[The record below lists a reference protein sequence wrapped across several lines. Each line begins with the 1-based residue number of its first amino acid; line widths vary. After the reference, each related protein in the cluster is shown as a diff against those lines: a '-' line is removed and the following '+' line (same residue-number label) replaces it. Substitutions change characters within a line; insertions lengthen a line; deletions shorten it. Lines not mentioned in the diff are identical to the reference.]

1 MIREPNR
8 AEREH
13 MAEREMIGRS
23 GVAPTTAWLTQR
35 AVSGGIGVAAF
46 VVMTALGAHV
56 RIPLPWTPVPIT
68 LQTFFV
74 HLAGATLGPAL
85 GPVSQAMY
93 LLAGAAG
100 VPVFAGG
107 GGGFLYLFQSATT
120 GYLIGFVAATALVG
134 RLVRRRDDP
143 GFLWILL
150 SMAAG
155 SLVVYACGV
164 SWLAWSLGLSLP
176 SALAKGMLPFLLGDM
191 LKTCAAAGLFR
202 SYRRRARI
210 VFP

>member
-1 MIREPNR
+1 
-8 AEREH
+8 

-23 GVAPTTAWLTQR
+23 GVAATATWLTQR
-35 AVSGGIGVAAF
+35 AVLGTIGVAAF
-46 VVMTALGAHV
+46 AVMTALGAHV

-68 LQTFFV
+68 LKTFFV

-85 GPVSQAMY
+85 GPASQAVY

-100 VPVFAGG
+100 LPVFAGG
-107 GGGFLYLFQSATT
+107 GSGLLYLLRGVTT
-120 GYLIGFVAATALVG
+120 GYLIGFVVATALVG
-134 RLVRRRDDP
+134 RLVRLRRDP

-155 SLVVYACGV
+155 SLLVYACGV

-176 SALAKGMLPFLLGDM
+176 SAIAQGMLPFLVGDVV
-191 LKTCAAAGLFR
+191 KTCAASGLFR
-202 SYRRRARI
+202 SYRGRARV

>member
-1 MIREPNR
+1 
-8 AEREH
+8 

-23 GVAPTTAWLTQR
+23 GVVTTTAWLTQR
-35 AVSGGIGVAAF
+35 GVSGTIGVVAF
-46 VVMTALGAHV
+46 VIMTVLGAQV

-68 LQTFFV
+68 LQTLFV

-85 GPVSQAMY
+85 GPVSQAIY

-100 VPVFAGG
+100 LPVFAGG
-107 GGGFLYLFQSATT
+107 QGGLLYLLQGATT

-134 RLVRRRDDP
+134 RLVRRREDP
-143 GFLWILL
+143 GILWILL
-150 SMAAG
+150 SMAFG

-164 SWLAWSLGLSLP
+164 SWLAWSLGLSP
-176 SALAKGMLPFLLGDM
+176 ASAIAKGMLPFLIGDVV
-191 LKTCAAAGLFR
+191 KTCAAAGLFR

>member
-1 MIREPNR
+1 
-8 AEREH
+8 
-13 MAEREMIGRS
+13 MAEREVIRRS
-23 GVAPTTAWLTQR
+23 EIAVPTTRLEER
-35 AVSGGIGVAAF
+35 AVSATIGVVAF

-85 GPVSQAMY
+85 GPVSQSVYIM
-93 LLAGAAG
+93 AGIAG
-100 VPVFAGG
+100 LPVFAGG
-107 GGGFLYLFQSATT
+107 ASGLAYLLKGATT
-120 GYLIGFVAATALVG
+120 GYLLGFVIATAVVG
-134 RLVRRRDDP
+134 WLVRRRADP
-143 GFLWILL
+143 GILWILT

-155 SLVVYACGV
+155 SAVVYVCGV
-164 SWLAWSLGLSLP
+164 SWLAWSLNLSP
-176 SALAKGMLPFLLGDM
+176 QVAIAKGMLPFLVGDVV
-191 LKTCAAAGLFR
+191 KTCAAAGLFL

>member
-1 MIREPNR
+1 
-8 AEREH
+8 
-13 MAEREMIGRS
+13 MAEREMLGQS
-23 GVAPTTAWLTQR
+23 GVAWRTTWLAQR
-35 AVSGGIGVAAF
+35 SVSATIGVAAF

-85 GPVSQAMY
+85 GPVSQAAY
-93 LLAGAAG
+93 LLVGAAG
-100 VPVFAGG
+100 LPVFAGG
-107 GGGFLYLFQSATT
+107 GSGFLYLLQGATT
-120 GYLIGFVAATALVG
+120 GYLIGFVVATAVVG
-134 RLVRRRDDP
+134 RLVRLRSHP

-155 SLVVYACGV
+155 SLAVYACGV
-164 SWLAWSLGLSLP
+164 SWLVWSLGLSLP
-176 SALAKGMLPFLLGDM
+176 SAVAKGMLPFLMGDV
-191 LKTCAAAGLFR
+191 LKTCGAAGLFR
-202 SYRRRARI
+202 SYRRRAQT

>member
-1 MIREPNR
+1 
-8 AEREH
+8 
-13 MAEREMIGRS
+13 MAERGMTRGS
-23 GVAPTTAWLTQR
+23 GIAAKTTWLEER
-35 AVSGGIGVAAF
+35 AVSAVIGVAAF

-85 GPVSQAMY
+85 GPLSQALY
-93 LLAGAAG
+93 ILAGTAG
-100 VPVFAGG
+100 MPVFAGG
-107 GGGFLYLFQSATT
+107 ASGLAYLVKGATT
-120 GYLIGFVAATALVG
+120 GYLIGFVVAGALVG
-134 RLVRRRDDP
+134 WLTRRRPDP
-143 GFLWILL
+143 GILWILT

-155 SLVVYACGV
+155 SLVIYACGV
-164 SWLAWSLGLSLP
+164 SWLAWSLKLSP
-176 SALAKGMLPFLLGDM
+176 PVALAKGMLPFLVGDVV
-191 LKTCAAAGLFR
+191 KTSAAAGLFR

>member
-1 MIREPNR
+1 
-8 AEREH
+8 
-13 MAEREMIGRS
+13 MAEQEIIGPS
-23 GVAPTTAWLTQR
+23 GAVPTTTWLTQR
-35 AVSGGIGVAAF
+35 AVSGIIGVAAF

-74 HLAGATLGPAL
+74 HLGGATLGPTL
-85 GPVSQAMY
+85 GPVSQAVY

-100 VPVFAGG
+100 LPVFAGG
-107 GGGFLYLFQSATT
+107 GSGRFHLLQGVTS
-120 GYLIGFVAATALVG
+120 GYLIGFVVATALVG
-134 RLVRRRDDP
+134 RLVRRRSDP
-143 GFLWILL
+143 GFLWILG

-164 SWLAWSLGLSLP
+164 CWLAWSLNLSLQ
-176 SALAKGMLPFLLGDM
+176 SALAQGMLPFLVGDM
-191 LKTCAAAGLFR
+191 VKTCAAAGLFR

>member
-1 MIREPNR
+1 MTERDMIRP
-8 AEREH
+8 AG
-13 MAEREMIGRS
+13 A
-23 GVAPTTAWLTQR
+23 AAATTWLEQR
-35 AVSGGIGVAAF
+35 AVQGAIGVTAF
-46 VVMTALGAHV
+46 AVMTALGACV

-85 GPVSQAMY
+85 GPVSQAVY

-100 VPVFAGG
+100 LPVFAGG
-107 GGGFLYLFQSATT
+107 GGGLLYLLQGPTT
-120 GYLIGFVAATALVG
+120 GYLVGFIVATALVG
-134 RLVRRRDDP
+134 RLVRLRGDP
-143 GFLWILL
+143 GILWILG

-155 SLVVYACGV
+155 SLLVYACGV
-164 SWLAWSLGLSLP
+164 SWLAWTLRLPLP
-176 SALAKGMLPFLLGDM
+176 SALAHGMLPFLAGDVA
-191 LKTCAAAGLFR
+191 KTCAAAGLFR

>member
-1 MIREPNR
+1 MT
-8 AEREH
+8 
-13 MAEREMIGRS
+13 EREMIRRS
-23 GVAPTTAWLTQR
+23 EIAGVTTWLEQR
-35 AVSGGIGVAAF
+35 TVSATIGVVAF

-56 RIPLPWTPVPIT
+56 RIPLPFTPVPIT

-85 GPVSQAMY
+85 GPVSQAVY
-93 LLAGAAG
+93 LLVGVAGL
-100 VPVFAGG
+100 PVFAGG
-107 GGGFLYLFQSATT
+107 GSGLAYLLQGATT

-134 RLVRRRDDP
+134 WLIRRRGDP
-143 GFLWILL
+143 GALWILG

-164 SWLAWSLGLSLP
+164 SWLAWSLHLSP
-176 SALAKGMLPFLLGDM
+176 ATALAKGMLPFLAGDVV
-191 LKTCAAAGLFR
+191 KTCAAAGLFR
-202 SYRRRARI
+202 SYRRRARN

>member
-1 MIREPNR
+1 
-8 AEREH
+8 

-23 GVAPTTAWLTQR
+23 GVASTTTWLTQR
-35 AVSGGIGVAAF
+35 AVSGTIGVAAF
-46 VVMTALGAHV
+46 AVMTSLGAYV

-74 HLAGATLGPAL
+74 HLAGATLGPTL
-85 GPVSQAMY
+85 GPASQAVY

-107 GGGFLYLFQSATT
+107 GSGLLHLFQGVTT
-120 GYLIGFVAATALVG
+120 GYLTGFVVATVLVG
-134 RLVRRRDDP
+134 RLVRLRRDP
-143 GFLWILL
+143 GFLWILG

-155 SLVVYACGV
+155 SLVIYACGV
-164 SWLAWSLGLSLP
+164 SWLAWSLGVSLP
-176 SALAKGMLPFLLGDM
+176 NAIAQGMLPFLVGDVV
-191 LKTCAAAGLFR
+191 KTCAAAGLFR

-210 VFP
+210 VFA